1 MLRLRSALVVLGL
14 LAACRALPSS
24 IPLADTGEG
33 RAFEDGALSRNR
45 VPLVKDA
52 SRPAPDDE
60 DDEASADDTI
70 AVVASPSDAVDA
82 GVPEAGVAA
91 ADAGDAGSGSGWAGE
106 YFGSDRHVRRMTGMP
121 DDTAL
126 DDKAHTRV
134 EEPSPGA
141 LVISLV
147 SSADGQ
153 VICAMKARARGTA
166 ATIESGESCPGL
178 MLMPP
183 LSVEGSAALAGDR
196 LEVSLEGHGEFPADG
211 RALEVDVEYQ
221 FEGKRR

>member
-1 MLRLRSALVVLGL
+1 MLRLRIALAVLALG
-14 LAACRALPSS
+14 AACRALPSS

-45 VPLVKDA
+45 VPLGKSA
-52 SRPAPDDE
+52 SSSATND
-60 DDEASADDTI
+60 DDEANADETI
-70 AVVASPSDAVDA
+70 AVVASRVDPGDA
-82 GVPEAGVAA
+82 GVPEAGIAASDAAA
-91 ADAGDAGSGSGWAGE
+91 ADAGPGWAGE
-106 YFGSDRHVRRMTGMP
+106 YFGSDRHVRRGTGLP
-121 DDTAL
+121 DETAL

-153 VICAMKARARGTA
+153 VICALKARAQGAA
-166 ATIESGESCPGL
+166 ATIDSDASCPGL

-183 LSVEGSAALAGDR
+183 LSVEGSATLAGDR
-196 LEVSLEGHGEFPADG
+196 LEVDLEGHGEFPMED
-211 RALEVDVEYQ
+211 RTLEVTVEYH

>member
-1 MLRLRSALVVLGL
+1 MLRLRSALAVLGL
-14 LAACRALPSS
+14 VAACRALPSS

-45 VPLVKDA
+45 VPLVQGGA
-52 SRPAPDDE
+52 REAPADDE
-60 DDEASADDTI
+60 DDDDADETITVQASRG
-70 AVVASPSDAVDA
+70 DAGDA
-82 GVPEAGVAA
+82 GVPEAGVAV
-91 ADAGDAGSGSGWAGE
+91 ADAAAGSGWAGE
-106 YFGSDRHVRRMTGMP
+106 YFGSDRHVRRMTGLP
-121 DDTAL
+121 DDVAL

-134 EEPSPGA
+134 EESSPGA

-153 VICAMKARARGTA
+153 VICALRARAEGNA
-166 ATIESGESCPGL
+166 ATIEAGESCPGL

-183 LSVEGSAALAGDR
+183 LSIEGTAELAGDR
-196 LEVSLEGHGEFPADG
+196 LEVSLEGHGEFPAED
-211 RALEVDVEYQ
+211 RTLDVDVEYR